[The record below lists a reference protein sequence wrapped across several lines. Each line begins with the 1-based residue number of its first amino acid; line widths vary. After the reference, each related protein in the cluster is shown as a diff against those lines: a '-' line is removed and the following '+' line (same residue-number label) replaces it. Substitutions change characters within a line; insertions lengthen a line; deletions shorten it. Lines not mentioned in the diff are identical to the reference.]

1 MWTEASM
8 NLIQS
13 LTVSG
18 LGLTIVFLT
27 LIALALA
34 IMGFSR
40 IFSAAGIGK
49 GTGAVKKNSAVQ
61 QAPTA
66 EKEEDDVLA
75 ILIAVISEE
84 MNLPVDRFQ
93 ITKIREI

>member
-27 LIALALA
+27 LIILALA
-34 IMGFSR
+34 ILGFSK
-40 IFSAAGIGK
+40 IFSAAGISK
-49 GTGAVKKNSAVQ
+49 GTGAVKENSAAQ
-61 QAPTA
+61 QAPTG

-93 ITKIREI
+93 ITKIQEI